1 VTGSDWGWWRDR
13 RPPAARLHLD
23 TAAAGRSSL
32 ATLAAAAAHAE
43 REAATG
49 GYVAAA
55 EAEPVLAAGR
65 AALGGLLGVPADGV
79 AFTPS
84 GESALGALLA
94 SWPLPEGAAVAVAA
108 CEWGPNLDAFAAR
121 GLRVTQIPGQGYEG
135 DGAIDL
141 ASLERMLAAEPPAA
155 VHLVQVTSH
164 RGLVQPVAAAAALC
178 RAAGV
183 PLWVDAAQALG
194 HVDTACGADA
204 VYATSRKWLTGPR
217 GVGLLGVAEPW
228 WDRLTVRTPQL
239 YRSGQPA
246 DSSPLRL
253 LSITEANVA
262 AWVGLCTAVA
272 EYLEAGPPLIWA
284 RLAEAGR
291 QTREAL
297 ADLPSWALADPLD
310 APSAIVAVRPAS
322 GQDVTAARARL
333 LGEFGIVTTACTVLR
348 APLDMAEP
356 LLRISPHVDVTPA
369 DLTRL
374 RQALLALS

>member
-1 VTGSDWGWWRDR
+1 
-13 RPPAARLHLD
+13 
-23 TAAAGRSSL
+23 
-32 ATLAAAAAHAE
+32 
-43 REAATG
+43 
-49 GYVAAA
+49 
-55 EAEPVLAAGR
+55 
-65 AALGGLLGVPADGV
+65 
-79 AFTPS
+79 
-84 GESALGALLA
+84 
-94 SWPLPEGAAVAVAA
+94 
-108 CEWGPNLDAFAAR
+108 
-121 GLRVTQIPGQGYEG
+121 
-135 DGAIDL
+135 
-141 ASLERMLAAEPPAA
+141 
-155 VHLVQVTSH
+155 
-164 RGLVQPVAAAAALC
+164 
-178 RAAGV
+178 
-183 PLWVDAAQALG
+183 
-194 HVDTACGADA
+194 
-204 VYATSRKWLTGPR
+204 
-217 GVGLLGVAEPW
+217 
-228 WDRLTVRTPQL
+228 VRTPQL

-253 LSITEANVA
+253 LSITEASVA

-374 RQALLALS
+374 RQALLTLT